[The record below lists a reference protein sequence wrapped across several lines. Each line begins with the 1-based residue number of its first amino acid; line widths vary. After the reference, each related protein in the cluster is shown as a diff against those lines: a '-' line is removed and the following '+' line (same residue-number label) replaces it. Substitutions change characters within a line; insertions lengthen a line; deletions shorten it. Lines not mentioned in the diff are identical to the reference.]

1 VAYISVTIKDDLI
14 EEGDESL
21 ILTLGAPSFASVTV
35 VTPSVFT
42 LTITEDDVMPVI
54 APLLVSQ
61 IVAVGDPVSFPSG
74 ATGSAPL
81 ALVWKKNGVVIA
93 GENMGSYG
101 FAPATLAHGADYSI
115 TATNQRGSVSSIAQ
129 LAVVDRS
136 EAIIRANVGSSPTLT
151 VNATGSALIYHWR
164 DANGD
169 LPVTGTKYAGVTTK
183 TLTVKS
189 VVTGDAGHYTCR
201 VTGPGGSMLSG
212 DRHLQVPSGKPITDT
227 PAFQDVVAYNSFSY
241 QLTFDP
247 DAARAPTKYVCSGLP
262 AGLTC
267 NATTGLISGTPTKTG
282 DFTVLVT
289 LSNSAGAAD
298 TVQDTFSVLKYPAG
312 AVGVYAGVL
321 GRDMKA
327 NSSLGG
333 RIDLTTTITGG
344 YTGTLRLG
352 ATAYPLNGTLR
363 TAPATGAHPR
373 VTLSIVRSKQLPVL
387 LVLDLDPATND
398 LTGTVSEQ
406 GSTTNAIIVGWRN
419 VWRTTTTPTANPV
432 VGQLGAHSFKI
443 DPATT
448 GPQGY
453 GYGTVNV
460 TNTGGTT
467 VGGRTADG
475 EVIATTGVLG
485 PDGEVLVYSMLY
497 ISKGSILG
505 TMGIDSDANHSIA
518 SMLDWQKTQATTARD
533 YAPFGPL
540 NMAVLGGKYSV
551 TAPLLQLPSLSV
563 TVTDNAQFT
572 FSDAGVP
579 SATNPNMRLRI
590 SNTNVLT
597 LNPTNPGKINSLV
610 FTPTTGAFGGK
621 MTLTDPPALPRT
633 VAFQGWLVPTLGKG
647 YGYFLLPQLANPLAS
662 PPTTATTSPILSG
675 KVLLEAVTR

>member
-1 VAYISVTIKDDLI
+1 
-14 EEGDESL
+14 
-21 ILTLGAPSFASVTV
+21 
-35 VTPSVFT
+35 
-42 LTITEDDVMPVI
+42 
-54 APLLVSQ
+54 
-61 IVAVGDPVSFPSG
+61 
-74 ATGSAPL
+74 
-81 ALVWKKNGVVIA
+81 
-93 GENMGSYG
+93 
-101 FAPATLAHGADYSI
+101 
-115 TATNQRGSVSSIAQ
+115 
-129 LAVVDRS
+129 
-136 EAIIRANVGSSPTLT
+136 
-151 VNATGSALIYHWR
+151 
-164 DANGD
+164 
-169 LPVTGTKYAGVTTK
+169 
-183 TLTVKS
+183 
-189 VVTGDAGHYTCR
+189 
-201 VTGPGGSMLSG
+201 
-212 DRHLQVPSGKPITDT
+212 
-227 PAFQDVVAYNSFSY
+227 
-241 QLTFDP
+241 
-247 DAARAPTKYVCSGLP
+247 
-262 AGLTC
+262 
-267 NATTGLISGTPTKTG
+267 
-282 DFTVLVT
+282 
-289 LSNSAGAAD
+289 
-298 TVQDTFSVLKYPAG
+298 VQDTFSVFKYPAG
-312 AVGVYAGVL
+312 AVGVYAGVM

-327 NSSLGG
+327 NINLGG

-363 TAPATGAHPR
+363 TAPTAGAHPG

-387 LVLDLDPATND
+387 LVLDLDPASND

-406 GSTTNAIIVGWRN
+406 GSTTNAMIMGWRN
-419 VWRTTTTPTANPV
+419 VWRTTATPTANPV

-475 EVIATTGVLG
+475 EVITTTGVLG

-505 TMGIDSDANHSIA
+505 TMGIDINANHSID
-518 SMLDWQKTQATTARD
+518 STLDWQKTQATTARD
-533 YAPFGPL
+533 YTPFGPL
-540 NMAVLGGKYSV
+540 NVAVLGGKYSV
-551 TAPLLQLPSLSV
+551 TTPLLQLPSLSV

-647 YGYFLLPQLANPLAS
+647 YGYFLLPQLANPLAT